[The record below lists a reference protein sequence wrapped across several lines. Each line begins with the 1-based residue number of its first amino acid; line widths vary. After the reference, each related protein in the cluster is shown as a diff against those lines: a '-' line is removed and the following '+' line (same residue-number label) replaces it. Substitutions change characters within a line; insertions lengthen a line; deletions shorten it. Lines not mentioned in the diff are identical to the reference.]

1 MKKIG
6 FVDYYLSEWHANNY
20 PAWMAEACRRLGYE
34 YEIAYAW
41 AEEYVSPV
49 YGKNT
54 DEWCAEFGVRK
65 CDTLAELC
73 EKSDVI
79 VVLAPSNPETHL
91 RYAEE
96 VLKYGK
102 RTYIDKTFAPDLAT
116 AKKIFAL
123 GEQYGTPFF
132 SSSALRF
139 STELNMYE
147 DCRQIFVT
155 GSGSNIDEYI
165 IHLIEMAVKK
175 LGTGAQAIKAERF
188 GAQTFL
194 HIAYGDDR
202 AANLLFARSLP
213 YALYMSDGVQD
224 GVRPVSVQVQSK
236 FFDGLIENILRFFE
250 TGEIGFDV
258 SETLE
263 VMKLREGAVLASR
276 RLGEWIDLSRLGATE
291 GDAQ

>member
-20 PAWMAEACRRLGYE
+20 PTWMAEACERLGLDYK
-34 YEIAYAW
+34 IAYAW
-41 AEEYVSPV
+41 AEQDVSPV
-49 YGKNT
+49 DGRST
-54 DEWCAEFGVRK
+54 EEWCREFGVEK
-65 CDTLAELC
+65 CETLAQLC

-91 RYAEE
+91 RFAEE

-139 STELNMYE
+139 ATELGEYE
-147 DCRQIFVT
+147 NCRQIFVT
-155 GSGSNIDEYI
+155 GSGATIEEYI
-165 IHLIEMAVKK
+165 IHMIEMAVKK
-175 LGTGAQAIKAERF
+175 LGLGAEKIMAERY

-202 AANLLFARSLP
+202 VANMIFARSLP
-213 YALYMSDGVQD
+213 YSLYMSDGEPK
-224 GVRPVSVQVQSK
+224 GVRPVTTTVQSK
-236 FFDGLIENILRFFE
+236 FFDGLIEDILKFFE
-250 TGEIGFDV
+250 TGTISFDV
-258 SETLE
+258 AETLE
-263 VMKLREGAVLASR
+263 VMKLREGAVLAEQR
-276 RLGEWIDLSRLGATE
+276 MGEWIDLSKLG
-291 GDAQ
+291 